1 MAPVFARLGKQYR
14 KRMPFVAINA
24 SDRPDMAKRF
34 GVSATPTFIL
44 VRKGK
49 ALRRFHGN
57 IPEPLLKQ
65 YLEPF
70 APPASED
77 AEEEEERGGLFSR
90 IFGRKN

>member
-1 MAPVFARLGKQYR
+1 MAPVFARLGKKFR
-14 KRMPFVAINA
+14 SRMPFVAINA

-34 GVSATPTFIL
+34 GVTSTPTFIL
-44 VRKGK
+44 VKKGK
-49 ALRRFHGN
+49 ALRRFRGN

-70 APPASED
+70 APPPSED
-77 AEEEEERGGLFSR
+77 AEEEEERGGLLSR